1 MYLVIDTSTHNGA
14 VGLWRGDGLARTTAW
29 STRNNHTAELM
40 PAVQGLLD
48 AEHAAPADLT
58 GVIAA
63 HGPGGFSALRA
74 GLAVAKGLAFAVSAP
89 LAGVS
94 TLEATAYAFRGAGL
108 PVCPLISAGRDLVA
122 WARFQQTDEGWVR
135 RAPDR
140 VTLVGRLLAA
150 RGRHALFC
158 GEGAHDY
165 AEELR
170 AGDGR
175 AGPHRR
181 AGRSRAADR
190 GAGGSWRRPARQR
203 RRRRR
208 CVAPAALPA
217 GPRHRPACV
226 AAAMTAARRARH
238 GANAPCG
245 QRGWALPS
253 SRVTSCG
260 VIGYGNRHDDAPAYP
275 AID

>member
-63 HGPGGFSALRA
+63 RGPGGFSALRA

-122 WARFQQTDEGWVR
+122 WARFQQTGR
-135 RAPDR
+135 GLGAP
-140 VTLVGRLLAA
+140 
-150 RGRHALFC
+150 
-158 GEGAHDY
+158 
-165 AEELR
+165 
-170 AGDGR
+170 
-175 AGPHRR
+175 
-181 AGRSRAADR
+181 
-190 GAGGSWRRPARQR
+190 GS
-203 RRRRR
+203 
-208 CVAPAALPA
+208 
-217 GPRHRPACV
+217 
-226 AAAMTAARRARH
+226 
-238 GANAPCG
+238 
-245 QRGWALPS
+245 
-253 SRVTSCG
+253 
-260 VIGYGNRHDDAPAYP
+260 
-275 AID
+275 

>member
-48 AEHAAPADLT
+48 AEQAAPADLT

-63 HGPGGFSALRA
+63 RGPGGFSALRA

-89 LAGVS
+89 LVGVS
-94 TLEATAYAFRGAGL
+94 TLAATAYAFRGAGL

-140 VTLVGRLLAA
+140 VMPVGRLLAA

-170 AGDGR
+170 AAMGARAHIVEPGGPGLRIEGLAALGAARLDSGDDDDVASLRPHYLR
-175 AGPHRR
+175 APAIG
-181 AGRSRAADR
+181 
-190 GAGGSWRRPARQR
+190 RPASPRQ
-203 RRRRR
+203 
-208 CVAPAALPA
+208 
-217 GPRHRPACV
+217 
-226 AAAMTAARRARH
+226 
-238 GANAPCG
+238 
-245 QRGWALPS
+245 
-253 SRVTSCG
+253 
-260 VIGYGNRHDDAPAYP
+260 
-275 AID
+275 